1 MVLPIFQHEMNNA
14 LTSLKMKQAP
24 GPDDVTDDMLVHW
37 AKEHAKNSSRFST
50 LAGNMGM
57 CHKYGEEPFLYQFT
71 R

>member
-1 MVLPIFQHEMNNA
+1 MNNA

-24 GPDDVTDDMLVHW
+24 GPDDVTNDMLVQLGQG
-37 AKEHAKNSSRFST
+37 ARKNPSRFST
-50 LAGNMGM
+50 QAGNMGM